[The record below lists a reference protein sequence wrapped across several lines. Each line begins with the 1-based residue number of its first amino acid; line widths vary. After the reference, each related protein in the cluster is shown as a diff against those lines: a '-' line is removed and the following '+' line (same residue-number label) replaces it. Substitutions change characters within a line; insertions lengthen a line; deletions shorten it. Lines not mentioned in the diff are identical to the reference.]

1 MRAVRTCKETLW
13 NGSVAERPGRDSCND
28 YLAPSACLL
37 DKWETWS
44 LDQLSDGA
52 GPLSEPGRNSGSSV
66 RMWPGEKWIV
76 RKKNFSSSWSLF
88 WMPLRSVQWCRVAL
102 YSFVV
107 KLQRAL
113 CVFPFFPRHIASS
126 VFMCSGFLWCL
137 IAHHK
142 NILLVVHPC
151 SFFPY
156 VFNCSFLHGFHSY
169 TWVIKIW
176 W

>member
-1 MRAVRTCKETLW
+1 MIIWPQVL
-13 NGSVAERPGRDSCND
+13 
-28 YLAPSACLL
+28 ACLTNG
-37 DKWETWS
+37 KREAWTSWVMGRGPCQS
-44 LDQLSDGA
+44 QDGTRVPQFA
-52 GPLSEPGRNSGSSV
+52 CGLVKSESWGR
-66 RMWPGEKWIV
+66 RTFQ
-76 RKKNFSSSWSLF
+76 RWSLF
-88 WMPLRSVQWCRVAL
+88 WMPLCSVQWCRVAL

-156 VFNCSFLHGFHSY
+156 VFNCSFLHVFHSY
-169 TWVIKIW
+169 TCVIKIRC
-176 W
+176 